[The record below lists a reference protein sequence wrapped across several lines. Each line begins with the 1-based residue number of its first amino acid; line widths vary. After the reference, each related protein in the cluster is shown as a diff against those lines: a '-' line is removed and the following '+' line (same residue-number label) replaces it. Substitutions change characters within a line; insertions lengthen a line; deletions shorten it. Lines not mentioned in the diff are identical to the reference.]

1 MQVTDIIGAI
11 LVGAVVGTLGRLAL
25 PGKQRIGI
33 FVTLLIG
40 VIAALLGTFL
50 TRGFGIDHKAPVT
63 YAHISW
69 DWWVLAIQVL
79 LAAIG
84 TAAAAAITHTRVA
97 TDTPRKSRARSR
109 SRG

>member
-25 PGKQRIGI
+25 PGRQRIGV

-40 VIAALLGTFL
+40 IGAALLGTFL
-50 TRGFGIDHKAPVT
+50 TRGFGIDDKAPVT
-63 YAHISW
+63 YAGISW

-84 TAAAAAITHTRVA
+84 TAGAAAITHTKVA
-97 TDTPRKSRARSR
+97 TDAPRKRSRSR

>member
-25 PGKQRIGI
+25 PGRQRIGV

-40 VIAALLGTFL
+40 IGAALLGTFL
-50 TRGFGIDHKAPVT
+50 TRGFGIDDKAPVT
-63 YAHISW
+63 YFGISW

-84 TAAAAAITHTRVA
+84 TAGAAAITHTKVA
-97 TDTPRKSRARSR
+97 TDAPRKRARSR